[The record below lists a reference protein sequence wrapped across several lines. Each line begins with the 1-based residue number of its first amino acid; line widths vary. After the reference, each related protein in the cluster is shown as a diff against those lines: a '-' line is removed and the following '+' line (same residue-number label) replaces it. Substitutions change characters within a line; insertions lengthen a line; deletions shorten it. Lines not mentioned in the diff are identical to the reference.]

1 MATITAQRSI
11 AAPVCGLGEHP
22 LKGLTRSEHIY
33 QVMAPGLQRDFPPL
47 SLERIIPE
55 ITTKLPPFLARD
67 PDDESTIIARPV
79 FVAREGEL
87 SRLNAFLETAS
98 TGKGEVVFITG
109 GAGRGKTALVE
120 AFARRALEAHPELLI
135 AFGRCNA
142 QSGIGDP
149 YLPFR
154 EALDMLTGGVES
166 AHSTGKISTECAA
179 RLWSALPRAI
189 HSILEVGPDLVD
201 KLIPITKLRARAA
214 AADADYLVTELEE
227 FLERKAI
234 FLASS
239 SAKQLDLFEQLT
251 RVLRNLAEYSPLLLI
266 FDDFQ
271 WADDASISFLF
282 HLSRRIADRPI
293 LLICAYRPG
302 EVALGRD
309 GERHP
314 LDQVVNELKRVHR
327 KMMLDL
333 RTTEGGEEM
342 DFIDA
347 FLDSESNRLGAGFRQ
362 DLFDKTGGHPLFTVE
377 LLRAMQER
385 GDLVLDAEGNWIEG
399 ETLDWDR
406 LPEQVEAVIE
416 ERFAKLEEKIR
427 DLLSVASVEG
437 KEFTAQVVARIQN
450 IEERKL
456 LRELTQELSAKWK
469 QVDMSSPN
477 SSSLTTCSSATCTM
491 G

>member
-1 MATITAQRSI
+1 MTELPSGTITFLFTDLHDSTRLWEKHPAAMGQALQRHDEIIESLSQLYHGFVVRPRGEGDSRFIVFERAFDGVSAAAAMQQALHTEDWPEEFTLRVRMGVHTGEGQFRDGDYYGSAVNRCARLRSI
-11 AAPVCGLGEHP
+11 ANSGQTLLSQTTCDLLQDNLPREVKLLDLGEHP
-22 LKGLTRSEHIY
+22 LKGLTRVEHIY
-33 QVMAPGLQRDFPPL
+33 QVMAPGLPRDFPPL
-47 SLERIIPE
+47 SLDRLIPE
-55 ITTKLPPFLARD
+55 IAANLPPFLD
-67 PDDESTIIARPV
+67 IDKDDEKPIAPRPV

-87 SRLNAFLETAS
+87 ARLNAFLETAS
-98 TGKGEVVFITG
+98 TGNGQVVFITG

-135 AFGRCNA
+135 AFGKCNA

-166 AHSTGKISTECAA
+166 AYSTGRISTECAA

-271 WADDASISFLF
+271 WADA
-282 HLSRRIADRPI
+282 
-293 LLICAYRPG
+293 
-302 EVALGRD
+302 
-309 GERHP
+309 
-314 LDQVVNELKRVHR
+314 
-327 KMMLDL
+327 
-333 RTTEGGEEM
+333 RT
-342 DFIDA
+342 
-347 FLDSESNRLGAGFRQ
+347 
-362 DLFDKTGGHPLFTVE
+362 
-377 LLRAMQER
+377 
-385 GDLVLDAEGNWIEG
+385 
-399 ETLDWDR
+399 
-406 LPEQVEAVIE
+406 
-416 ERFAKLEEKIR
+416 
-427 DLLSVASVEG
+427 
-437 KEFTAQVVARIQN
+437 
-450 IEERKL
+450 
-456 LRELTQELSAKWK
+456 
-469 QVDMSSPN
+469 
-477 SSSLTTCSSATCTM
+477 
-491 G
+491 